1 MSEPN
6 PVRIAILIDAEN
18 VLPSFADLIFTQAGA
33 MGEVVAREI
42 YGVAAALTTWVE
54 PVLRYAIHPNLTIK
68 ATKSKNTSDIALV
81 IGAME
86 FLLAHDVN
94 TVVIASSDSDF
105 SGLSVRLRTAGIR
118 VVGMGTD
125 KSNPL
130 WRTACTE
137 FVVLEHPAPA
147 AQPPRQPQQPPKPQ
161 PQPAKPQQ
169 PPKPQPQPPKA
180 QPQQQPPKPQQ
191 PAKPQPPAVPA
202 QPPAQKSASSHKERV
217 AAIQQV
223 MMKRLAAGGG
233 RVQAST
239 LFAALNRL
247 PEYRIDRQG
256 SGKKPL
262 NYLTTTFSHIFNF
275 EDSADGKV
283 WVTAKGPDAVKE
295 LEAVVEPE
303 TVATETEAVT
313 EPETVAEAPAVEEAP
328 VSPEIE
334 TPPVEEPETVPEVE
348 EAEEAVA
355 EVEEAEAVPEVEEAG
370 EAVAEVEEPVP
381 EVEEVEA
388 EEAVVD
394 VAEAVEEVVAEP
406 EPVPE
411 VVEVSENDA
420 ATDGEPSSLIDR
432 LIADGLDADVAET
445 IDRILAES
453 DNMFAAYNTLRRTYG
468 NLGRD
473 YYNRA
478 KALLNP
484 Q

>member
-1 MSEPN
+1 MPIMSEPN

-18 VLPSFADLIFTQAGA
+18 VLPSFADLIFTQADA

-86 FLLAHDVN
+86 LLLTHDVN

-147 AQPPRQPQQPPKPQ
+147 AQPPRQPQQPLKPQ

-169 PPKPQPQPPKA
+169 LPKPQPQPPKA
-180 QPQQQPPKPQQ
+180 QPQQQPPKPQPQQ
-191 PAKPQPPAVPA
+191 PAKPQPPAVPT

-223 MMKRLAAGGG
+223 IMKRLASGGG

-262 NYLTTTFSHIFNF
+262 NYLMTTFSHIFNF

-295 LEAVVEPE
+295 LEAVAEAE
-303 TVATETEAVT
+303 NAATEPEAVT

-328 VSPEIE
+328 VSPEIVE
-334 TPPVEEPETVPEVE
+334 PPVEEPEVEPQPVPEVE
-348 EAEEAVA
+348 EAEA
-355 EVEEAEAVPEVEEAG
+355 E

-381 EVEEVEA
+381 EVEEVEEVEA
-388 EEAVVD
+388 EEAVVE
-394 VAEAVEEVVAEP
+394 VAETVEEVVVEP
-406 EPVPE
+406 EPVSE

-420 ATDGEPSSLIDR
+420 ATESEPVALSLVDR

>member
-18 VLPSFADLIFTQAGA
+18 VLPSFADLIFTQADA

-42 YGVAAALTTWVE
+42 YGVATALTTWVE

-86 FLLAHDVN
+86 LLLAHDVN

-161 PQPAKPQQ
+161 PQPAKAQQ

-180 QPQQQPPKPQQ
+180 QPQQQPPKPQPQQ

-223 MMKRLAAGGG
+223 IMKRLASGGG

-262 NYLTTTFSHIFNF
+262 NYLTSTFSHVFNF
-275 EDSADGKV
+275 EPSADGKV
-283 WVTAKGPDAVKE
+283 WVTAKGPDAVKQ
-295 LEAVVEPE
+295 LEIVAEPE
-303 TVATETEAVT
+303 TVATEPEIAA
-313 EPETVAEAPAVEEAP
+313 EPETVAEVPAVEEAP
-328 VSPEIE
+328 VLPENE
-334 TPPVEEPETVPEVE
+334 APPVDEPEPIPEVE
-348 EAEEAVA
+348 EVEAEAEEAVA
-355 EVEEAEAVPEVEEAG
+355 EAMEPEAVPEVEEAEAG
-370 EAVAEVEEPVP
+370 EIVVEVVEPEAVP
-381 EVEEVEA
+381 EVVEA
-388 EEAVVD
+388 EE
-394 VAEAVEEVVAEP
+394 
-406 EPVPE
+406 VPE
-411 VVEVSENDA
+411 VVEVPEDDA
-420 ATDGEPSSLIDR
+420 ATDGEPASLIDR

-453 DNMFAAYNTLRRTYG
+453 DNMFVAYNTLRRIYG